1 MPIEGPIC
9 GNSKKFPAD
18 FVRGDGDTSLVEME
32 ANSFCKNSSIH
43 IIHRGHCTF
52 FKKAIN
58 MQKMWDADAVIIV
71 NNPGDDFILMSGLDE
86 AHDIDPIE
94 IPLTVL
100 ISASD
105 GENLLST
112 IINRDPDNEEFIF
125 ARIVVQRRQQSVNRE
140 GRIINAE
147 GELQEKDIYWPV
159 VISSKDSL
167 HILAENDWG
176 IQATNQGVDWQLKLV
191 MYSNSHGK
199 NEIET
204 S

>member
-1 MPIEGPIC
+1 
-9 GNSKKFPAD
+9 
-18 FVRGDGDTSLVEME
+18 
-32 ANSFCKNSSIH
+32 
-43 IIHRGHCTF
+43 
-52 FKKAIN
+52 
-58 MQKMWDADAVIIV
+58 MQKMWGAKAVIIV
-71 NNPGDDFILMSGLDE
+71 NDSGDDFILMSGIDE
-86 AHDIDPIE
+86 AQDIDPSE

-112 IINRDPDNEEFIF
+112 IINRDPDDEEFFF

-147 GELQEKDIYWPV
+147 GEFQEKGIYWPV

-176 IQATNQGVDWQLKLV
+176 IQATSQGVEWQLKKLV
-191 MYSNSHGK
+191 MHSNSHWI
-199 NEIET
+199 NENET